1 MKHLVSLGLV
11 FMPGALFAA
20 KNPAQ
25 AVAELMSDPRVIQ
38 ELQQVVSTVGLNCA
52 TPDRWAQA
60 YGEFR
65 SIMSGLGTTLTE
77 ELQTLVYKKDYP
89 SVCHVLTQNQIASYE
104 EGTFKSGKT
113 DCSLGVCIKYSFE
126 RPMPTYY
133 WPKYF
138 IEVTQK
144 GNDSHPSFA
153 EDNLLYTSNRKI
165 AYQLGKLF
173 DTKGAANLA
182 NKLLGLSLLTD
193 NLNGIGIKTKG
204 FDQGRLMQASLM
216 EPLEKLRIRA
226 NSHKTLPTYEANIW
240 PVGLSWAVGS
250 NLSVCAQEYQKN
262 RREIGYSWPF
272 KGVPQTCP
280 VAMSK
285 DAYAFWDSGMIDY
298 MDPQAV
304 ASMAVA
310 SNSVACLSAQAGQQ
324 ALGGM
329 GEGQGSSKSD
339 GASVDKAVSSLT
351 STLSKAIRPCS
362 WPITGAAEAIAQKV
376 ISSADSAKFA
386 GPYCT
391 VWGSLAPRSSTSVYQ
406 NDFSMANSALKF
418 KLMAHELF
426 GIPRGNMERWSL
438 AYPWEGPG
446 GKPFSGSSLVPGM
459 NLDSVSSLIKLD
471 PGPGQE
477 SGSLKA
483 TMNEMGITKNSGGGS
498 RSESL
503 YAAGD
508 PRLIDAS
515 LYDIQDK
522 IVNIAKEVTYLSALT
537 AAGTV
542 AGEAA
547 KAAYESKVGG
557 KAPDPSGILSDLD
570 KKTSDAEDAT
580 AQVDDEPIYHFVE
593 YCHVASEKK
602 GTIYGNAATTF
613 PVDYPGRIQGGP
625 HAFAPGGVELC
636 FNFDLGDCV
645 KKDDFGKCKNKR
657 TGQQV
662 FYKKAEIIGYQK
674 VQNPRLFRVRNQC
687 SVSSFSTPNTEGD
700 KAYCEDI
707 LEVTG
712 RKDTRVEVDRPNPK
726 DASTIVSRDDTAAQ
740 IQAAATAAAFVGIEA
755 SRMKYADITGKNH
768 LPGSRRIYTVWER
781 IQCTYP
787 AQKTTINVGSFRATT
802 YDSCTN
808 AVRYELYKYIQTRLL
823 RRICDAMG
831 EEVGKPW
838 K

>member
-1 MKHLVSLGLV
+1 MMLCFAGD
-11 FMPGALFAA
+11 LFAA

-25 AVAELMSDPRVIQ
+25 AVAELMTDPQVIQ
-38 ELQQVVSTVGLNCA
+38 ELQQVVGTVGLNCA

-60 YGEFR
+60 YAEFK
-65 SIMSGLGTTLTE
+65 SIMSGIGTTLTE
-77 ELQTLVYKKDYP
+77 ELQTLAYKKDYP
-89 SVCHVLTQNQIASYE
+89 SVCHVLTKSQIASYHDW
-104 EGTFKSGKT
+104 TYRYPDKT
-113 DCSLGVCIKYSFE
+113 DCSLGVCVKYKFE
-126 RPMPTYY
+126 RPLPAYY

-153 EDNLLYTSNRKI
+153 ENNLLYTSNRKI

-182 NKLLGLSLLTD
+182 NKLLGFSLLTD
-193 NLNGIGIKTKG
+193 NLKGIGINTKG

-216 EPLEKLRIRA
+216 EPLEKLRMRA

-250 NLSVCAQEYQKN
+250 NLTVCAQEYQNKN
-262 RREIGYSWPF
+262 REIGYSWPF

-310 SNSVACLSAQAGQQ
+310 SNTVACLSAQLGQSEL
-324 ALGGM
+324 ANM
-329 GEGQGSSKSD
+329 KEGKSSSKGD
-339 GASVDKAVSSLT
+339 GASVDKAVSGLT

-406 NDFSMANSALKF
+406 NDFSMVNSALKF

-426 GIPRGNMERWSL
+426 GIPRGYMERWSL

-446 GKPFSGSSLVPGM
+446 SKPFSGSSLVPGL
-459 NLDSVSSLIKLD
+459 NLDSISKLIKLD
-471 PGPGQE
+471 PGPTYQPGDE
-477 SGSLKA
+477 SDPLGE
-483 TMNEMGITKNSGGGS
+483 TMSQMGINTTLFES
-498 RSESL
+498 RSEAL
-503 YAAGD
+503 FEAGEA
-508 PRLIDAS
+508 RLIDTS

-522 IVNIAKEVTYLSALT
+522 IVNIAKEVTYLGALT
-537 AAGTV
+537 AAGT
-542 AGEAA
+542 ASGEAA
-547 KAAYESKVGG
+547 KSAYESAIGG
-557 KAPDPSGILSDLD
+557 KAPDPNSILTDLG
-570 KKTSDAEDAT
+570 KTTSDAEDAT
-580 AQVDDEPIYHFVE
+580 AHVDDEPIYQFIE

-602 GTIYGNAATTF
+602 GTIYGNAAATF
-613 PVDYPGRIQGGP
+613 PVDYPGRMQGGP
-625 HAFAPGGVELC
+625 FPFAPGSVDLC
-636 FNFDLGDCV
+636 FNFDLGDCI

-662 FYKKAEIIGYQK
+662 FYKKAEIVGYQK
-674 VQNPRLFRVRNQC
+674 VQNPRFFKVRNQC

-707 LEVTG
+707 VEVAGT
-712 RKDTRVEVDRPNPK
+712 KDTRDKVDRPNPS
-726 DASTIVSRDDTAAQ
+726 DAKTIVDRDDTAAQ

-768 LPGSRRIYTVWER
+768 LPGSRRIYTIWEK
-781 IQCTYP
+781 IVCTYP
-787 AQKTTINVGSFRATT
+787 AQKTTVEVGGVQTTT

-808 AVRYELYKYIQTRLL
+808 AVRYELYKYIQTKLI